1 MANNLPAPG
10 ADETGGIR
18 GFWLSPKIQFYKPEI
33 FAATAFLALLLFLSG
48 YPKTSASFLSAE
60 NFLNVTRQVS
70 MNAIIACGMTFA
82 ILMGGIDLSVGSVVA
97 VSGMIAGDCM
107 MRMGLPVP
115 VSIIIA
121 LIGGSLFGVF
131 NGAVAALTNV
141 PPFIATL
148 GTMSVGRG
156 LSLLFRAGYAISDL
170 PESFNRIGQGAVFGI
185 PYATII
191 LVLMIFFSWF
201 LLHKT
206 VFGRSVFALGW
217 SKETLRLSGV
227 SVKWVKMRIFT
238 YVAFC
243 SAIAGVIMTSRVAS
257 AQPMAGSGWEMDAIA
272 AVVIGGGNIAG
283 GRATIIGTIIGAL
296 LLGFLGNGLNLMG
309 VSPYLQIIFKG
320 FVILAAVFARSGW
333 SEKR

>member
-1 MANNLPAPG
+1 
-10 ADETGGIR
+10 
-18 GFWLSPKIQFYKPEI
+18 
-33 FAATAFLALLLFLSG
+33 
-48 YPKTSASFLSAE
+48 
-60 NFLNVTRQVS
+60 
-70 MNAIIACGMTFA
+70 
-82 ILMGGIDLSVGSVVA
+82 
-97 VSGMIAGDCM
+97 
-107 MRMGLPVP
+107 
-115 VSIIIA
+115 
-121 LIGGSLFGVF
+121 
-131 NGAVAALTNV
+131 
-141 PPFIATL
+141 
-148 GTMSVGRG
+148 
-156 LSLLFRAGYAISDL
+156 
-170 PESFNRIGQGAVFGI
+170 
-185 PYATII
+185 
-191 LVLMIFFSWF
+191 MIFFSWF

-206 VFGRSVFALGW
+206 VFGRCVFALGW

-243 SAIAGVIMTSRVAS
+243 SSVAGVIMTSRVGS

-320 FVILAAVFARSGW
+320 FVILVAVFARSGW

>member
-1 MANNLPAPG
+1 MADNLSNPG
-10 ADETGGIR
+10 ADEAGGIR
-18 GFWLSPKIQFYKPEI
+18 GLWLSPKIQFFKPEI
-33 FAATAFLALLLFLSG
+33 FAATALLALLLFLSINPNTMG
-48 YPKTSASFLSAE
+48 SFLSPE
-60 NFLNVTRQVS
+60 NFMNVTRQVS

-107 MRMGLPVP
+107 MRMNLSVP
-115 VSIIIA
+115 ASIIAAI
-121 LIGGSLFGVF
+121 IGGSLFGVF
-131 NGAVAALTNV
+131 NGAVAAFTNV

-156 LSLLFRAGYAISDL
+156 ISLLFRAGYAISDL
-170 PESFNRIGQGAVFGI
+170 PGSFNMIGQGHIWGI

-191 LVLMIFFSWF
+191 LVLMILFSWF

-206 VFGRSVFALGW
+206 IFGRSVFALGW

-227 SVKWVKMRIFT
+227 KVKWVKLRVFT

-243 SAIAGVIMTSRVAS
+243 SSIAGVIMTSRVGS
-257 AQPMAGSGWEMDAIA
+257 AQPLAGSGWEMDAIA

-296 LLGFLGNGLNLMG
+296 LLGFLGNGLNLLR

-320 FVILAAVFARSGW
+320 FVILVAVFARSGW